1 MECSCFRL
9 HLSKEDQLFKLI
21 GKFTGSSRQSKCQKN
36 LNEKKKEKKKERKYH
51 DHPEKKRQAVQTKD
65 DDEKESIKHYKK
77 EKYMKN
83 MKNQTSNITYQKAKY
98 QENSAVQLVHKN
110 ANT

>member
-1 MECSCFRL
+1 M
-9 HLSKEDQLFKLI
+9 Q
-21 GKFTGSSRQSKCQKN
+21 
-36 LNEKKKEKKKERKYH
+36 KKKKKKKGKYH

-65 DDEKESIKHYKK
+65 DDEKESIKHYKR
-77 EKYMKN
+77 EKF

-98 QENSAVQLVHKN
+98 QENSAVQLLHKN

>member
-1 MECSCFRL
+1 M
-9 HLSKEDQLFKLI
+9 SK
-21 GKFTGSSRQSKCQKN
+21 KFDA
-36 LNEKKKEKKKERKYH
+36 KKKRKKKERKYH